1 MSLGLGAA
9 LCALCLSCARQPTS
23 VAPPIAPAGTSAP
36 ISAPR
41 SAPTPSPSA
50 PVASLTAAAG
60 RPLWTR
66 DGQASDR
73 AVTAGDA
80 VVALEAATPPTA
92 SLTPAPTAPTG
103 APVSATPSPTAATTR
118 YRLVVLAAASGAVR
132 ATHRLGGGDG
142 RTPPPGPLSAKAY
155 RRAPVAALSLPDPS
169 APSATIEEA
178 YGPAGRRVWRSPRDG
193 LRLFGDE
200 GEYTTSDGYTK
211 PEIGGPLT
219 PIQQLKTLTGAE
231 IATFGPANGEQV
243 TFVHGGAAVVT
254 RGRGFRVATVTGN
267 RRTLWSS
274 SQAAPHGYTSATPV
288 SVLGDRL
295 LVQWADTAAHHL
307 LALYDLATGEQA
319 WRSQTLPGAVTQ
331 GGVVE
336 DVDSHIAVIGSD
348 GTGPTLGVNAR
359 TGKILWSIASRQNV
373 RPVAGA
379 HGRVYGASGD
389 TALAIDARTGRITTL
404 GTHVEI
410 IGLAGDGVLVLRGA
424 TSPVAGRIW
433 ALRPSA
439 EGP

>member
-1 MSLGLGAA
+1 V
-9 LCALCLSCARQPTS
+9 CAS
-23 VAPPIAPAGTSAP
+23 AG
-36 ISAPR
+36 
-41 SAPTPSPSA
+41 
-50 PVASLTAAAG
+50 
-60 RPLWTR
+60 
-66 DGQASDR
+66 
-73 AVTAGDA
+73 
-80 VVALEAATPPTA
+80 E
-92 SLTPAPTAPTG
+92 
-103 APVSATPSPTAATTR
+103 R
-118 YRLVVLAAASGAVR
+118 YRLVVLAAASGAIR

-155 RRAPVAALSLPDPS
+155 RHAPVAALALPGPS
-169 APSATIEEA
+169 AAATIEEA
-178 YGPAGRRVWRSPRDG
+178 YSPAGRRVWRSPRDG

-211 PEIGGPLT
+211 PEIGGPPT
-219 PIQQLKTLTGAE
+219 PIQHLEGLTGAQ

-254 RGRGFRVATVTGN
+254 RGQGFRVATVTGN
-267 RRTLWSS
+267 RRTLWMSS
-274 SQAAPHGYTSATPV
+274 RAAPPGYPRATPI

-295 LVQWADTAAHHL
+295 LVQWADASAHHL
-307 LALYDLATGEQA
+307 LALYDLATGEQT
-319 WRSQTLPGAVTQ
+319 WRSQVLPGAVTQ
-331 GGVVE
+331 GAVVA
-336 DVDSHIAVIGSD
+336 DADSRVAVIGSD
-348 GTGPTLGVNAR
+348 GTGPTLGVNVR
-359 TGKILWSIASRQNV
+359 SGKIEWSIASRQNV

-410 IGLAGDGVLVLRGA
+410 IGLAGDGVLVMRGA

-439 EGP
+439 AGS